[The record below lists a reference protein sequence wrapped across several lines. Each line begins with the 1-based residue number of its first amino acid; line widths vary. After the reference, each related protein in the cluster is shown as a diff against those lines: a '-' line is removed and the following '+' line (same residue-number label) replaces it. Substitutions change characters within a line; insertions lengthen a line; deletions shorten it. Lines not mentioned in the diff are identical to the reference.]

1 VRTAL
6 LTCLAGLL
14 AAPAALVAQV
24 QNYDPQSVYQEQS
37 FHGFTV
43 LVSPQVLA
51 QARAA
56 ADVRAELARQFG
68 EVVEVVPPAA
78 VLALQKVR
86 IWVEWSKRPDAGAEF
101 HVSRRWLE
109 KNGYN
114 PAKASGI
121 EISNSLNFLNWS
133 RAEQPCMVLHELAH
147 AYHFLVLGERHPEI
161 AAAYRQ
167 AVESRSYESVDY
179 FGGGKRRAYAL
190 VDEKEYF
197 AELSEAYFCRNDYYP
212 FTRADL
218 QRHDPLGYE
227 LLQRLWGKAAN
238 RESVALTSEKR

>member
-1 VRTAL
+1 VRSALFSGLAAL
-6 LTCLAGLL
+6 LVVPAE
-14 AAPAALVAQV
+14 APGQDR
-24 QNYDPQSVYQEQS
+24 NYEPQSVYQEQS
-37 FHGFTV
+37 IQGFTV

-68 EVVEVVPPAA
+68 EVVEVVPPPA
-78 VLALQKVR
+78 VSALRKVT
-86 IWVEWSKRPDAGAEF
+86 IWVEWSRRPDAGAEF
-101 HVSRRWLE
+101 HPSRRWLE
-109 KNGYN
+109 ENGYN
-114 PAKASGI
+114 PAKTGNV
-121 EISNSLNFLNWS
+121 EISNSVNFLKWS
-133 RAEQPCMVLHELAH
+133 RAEQPCMVMHELAH
-147 AYHFLVLGERHPEI
+147 AYHFLVLGEKHPEI
-161 AAAYRQ
+161 AAAYQQ
-167 AVESRSYESVDY
+167 AVARKSYESVDY

-218 QRHDPLGYE
+218 QRHDPLGHE

>member
-1 VRTAL
+1 VRIAL
-6 LTCLAGLL
+6 LPWLAGLL
-14 AAPAALVAQV
+14 AGSAALAQDR
-24 QNYDPQSVYQEQS
+24 NYDPQSVYEQQS
-37 FHGFTV
+37 VHGFTV
-43 LVSPQVLA
+43 LLSPQLLA

-68 EVVEVVPPAA
+68 EVVEVVPPSA
-78 VLALQKVR
+78 VSALRKVR
-86 IWVEWSKRPDAGAEF
+86 VWVEWSRRPDAGAEF
-101 HVSRRWLE
+101 HVSQRWLE

-114 PAKASGI
+114 PAKAGGI
-121 EISNSLNFLNWS
+121 EIANSLNFVSWS

-147 AYHFLVLGERHPEI
+147 AYHFLVLGESHPEI
-161 AAAYRQ
+161 AAAYRR

-197 AELSEAYFCRNDYYP
+197 AELSEAYFCRNDYFP

-218 QRHDPLGYE
+218 QRHDPVGYA
-227 LLQRLWGKAAN
+227 LLERLWGKAAN
-238 RESVALTSEKR
+238 RESVALTSDRR

>member
-1 VRTAL
+1 L
-6 LTCLAGLL
+6 LVGS
-14 AAPAALVAQV
+14 AALAQDR
-24 QNYDPQSVYQEQS
+24 NYDPQSVYEQQS
-37 FHGFTV
+37 IHGFTV
-43 LVSPQVLA
+43 LLSPQLLA

-56 ADVRAELARQFG
+56 ADVRAELTRQFG
-68 EVVEVVPPAA
+68 EVVEVVPPSAVAA
-78 VLALQKVR
+78 LRNVR
-86 IWVEWSKRPDAGAEF
+86 IWVEWSRRPDAGAEF
-101 HVSRRWLE
+101 HVSQGWLE

-114 PAKASGI
+114 PAKAGGI
-121 EISNSLNFLNWS
+121 EISNSLNFVSWS

-167 AVESRSYESVDY
+167 AVESRSYQSVDY
-179 FGGGKRRAYAL
+179 YGGGKRRAYAL

-218 QRHDPLGYE
+218 QQHDPVGYE
-227 LLQRLWGKAAN
+227 LLQRLWGKAAK

>member
-1 VRTAL
+1 M
-6 LTCLAGLL
+6 GS
-14 AAPAALVAQV
+14 AALAQDR
-24 QNYDPQSVYQEQS
+24 NYDSQSVYEQQS
-37 FHGFTV
+37 IHGFTV
-43 LVSPQVLA
+43 LLSPQLLA
-51 QARAA
+51 RARAA
-56 ADVRAELARQFG
+56 ADVRAELTRQFG
-68 EVVEVVPPAA
+68 EVVEVVPPSA
-78 VLALQKVR
+78 VSALREVR
-86 IWVEWSKRPDAGAEF
+86 VWVEWSRRPDAGAEF
-101 HVSRRWLE
+101 HLSQGWLE

-114 PAKASGI
+114 PAKAGGI
-121 EISNSLNFLNWS
+121 EIANSLNFVSWS

-179 FGGGKRRAYAL
+179 YGGGKRRAYAL

-218 QRHDPLGYE
+218 QQHDPVGHE
-227 LLQRLWGKAAN
+227 LLQRLWGKAAK
-238 RESVALTSEKR
+238 RESVALSSEKR

>member
-1 VRTAL
+1 VRIAL
-6 LTCLAGLL
+6 LPYLAGLL
-14 AAPAALVAQV
+14 VGSAALAQDR
-24 QNYDPQSVYQEQS
+24 NYDPRSVYEQQS
-37 FHGFTV
+37 IHGFTV
-43 LVSPQVLA
+43 LLSPQLLA

-56 ADVRAELARQFG
+56 ADVRAELTRQFG
-68 EVVEVVPPAA
+68 EVVEVVPPSAVAA
-78 VLALQKVR
+78 LRNVR
-86 IWVEWSKRPDAGAEF
+86 IWVEWSRRPDAGAEF
-101 HVSRRWLE
+101 HVSQGWLE

-114 PAKASGI
+114 PAKAGGI
-121 EISNSLNFLNWS
+121 EISNSLNFVSWS

-167 AVESRSYESVDY
+167 AVESRSYQSVDY
-179 FGGGKRRAYAL
+179 YGGGKRRAYAL

-218 QRHDPLGYE
+218 QQHDPVGYE
-227 LLQRLWGKAAN
+227 LLQRLWGKAAK

>member
-1 VRTAL
+1 MRIAL
-6 LTCLAGLL
+6 LPCLAGLL
-14 AAPAALVAQV
+14 AGSAALAQDR
-24 QNYDPQSVYQEQS
+24 NYDPQSVYEQQS
-37 FHGFTV
+37 IHGFTV
-43 LVSPQVLA
+43 LLSPQLLA

-56 ADVRAELARQFG
+56 ADVRAELTRQFG
-68 EVVEVVPPAA
+68 EVVEVVPPSAVAA
-78 VLALQKVR
+78 LRNVR
-86 IWVEWSKRPDAGAEF
+86 IWVEWSRRPDAGAEF
-101 HVSRRWLE
+101 HVSQGWLE

-114 PAKASGI
+114 PAKAGGI
-121 EISNSLNFLNWS
+121 EISNSLNFVSWS

-167 AVESRSYESVDY
+167 AVESRSYQSVDY
-179 FGGGKRRAYAL
+179 YGGGKRRAYAL

-218 QRHDPLGYE
+218 QRHDPVGYE
-227 LLQRLWGKAAN
+227 LLQRVWGKASN
-238 RESVALTSEKR
+238 RESVALTSDRR

>member
-1 VRTAL
+1 MRNAL
-6 LTCLAGLL
+6 LSGL
-14 AAPAALVAQV
+14 AALLVAPADALAQDR
-24 QNYDPQSVYQEQS
+24 NYYPQSAYWEQS
-37 FHGFTV
+37 IHGFTV

-51 QARAA
+51 QGRAA

-68 EVVEVVPPAA
+68 EVVEVVPPP
-78 VLALQKVR
+78 VVSALRKVT
-86 IWVEWSKRPDAGAEF
+86 IWVEWGKRPDAGAEF
-101 HVSRRWLE
+101 HVSRIWLE
-109 KNGYN
+109 RNGYN
-114 PAKASGI
+114 PAKAGGI
-121 EISNSLNFLNWS
+121 EISNSLNFVNWS

-167 AVESRSYESVDY
+167 AVERRSYESVDY

-212 FTRADL
+212 YTRADL
-218 QRHDPLGYE
+218 QRHDPVGYE
-227 LLQRLWGKAAN
+227 LMQRVWGKSAN
-238 RESVALTSEKR
+238 RESVALTSERR

>member
-1 VRTAL
+1 MGSAL
-6 LTCLAGLL
+6 ISGLATLL
-14 AAPAALVAQV
+14 VIPAGALAQDRR
-24 QNYDPQSVYQEQS
+24 YYPESVYQEQS
-37 FHGFTV
+37 IQGFTV

-68 EVVEVVPPAA
+68 EVVEVVPPP
-78 VLALQKVR
+78 VVSALRKVT
-86 IWVEWSKRPDAGAEF
+86 IWVEWGKRPDAGAEF
-101 HVSRRWLE
+101 HVSRIWLE
-109 KNGYN
+109 RNGYN
-114 PAKASGI
+114 PAKAGGI
-121 EISNSLNFLNWS
+121 EISNSLNFVNWS

-167 AVESRSYESVDY
+167 AVERRSYESVDY

-212 FTRADL
+212 YTRADL
-218 QRHDPLGYE
+218 QRHDPVGYE
-227 LLQRLWGKAAN
+227 LMRRIWGKSAN

>member
-1 VRTAL
+1 L
-6 LTCLAGLL
+6 LAG
-14 AAPAALVAQV
+14 PAALAQDRS
-24 QNYDPQSVYQEQS
+24 YDPQSAYQEQS
-37 FHGFTV
+37 IHGFTV

-51 QARAA
+51 QASTA
-56 ADVRAELARQFG
+56 ADVREELARQFG
-68 EVVEVVPPAA
+68 EVVEAVPPPA
-78 VLALQKVR
+78 VSALRKVR
-86 IWVEWSKRPDAGAEF
+86 IWVEWGRRPDAGAEF

-121 EISNSLNFLNWS
+121 EISNSLNFVNWS

-147 AYHFLVLGERHPEI
+147 AYHFLVLGEDHPGI

-218 QRHDPLGYE
+218 QRHDPVAYE

-238 RESVALTSEKR
+238 RESVALTSEQR

>member
-1 VRTAL
+1 M
-6 LTCLAGLL
+6 GS
-14 AAPAALVAQV
+14 AALAQDR
-24 QNYDPQSVYQEQS
+24 NYDSQSVYEQQS
-37 FHGFTV
+37 IHGFTV
-43 LVSPQVLA
+43 LLSPQLLA

-56 ADVRAELARQFG
+56 ADVRAELTRQFG
-68 EVVEVVPPAA
+68 EMVEVVPPSA
-78 VLALQKVR
+78 VSALREVR
-86 IWVEWSKRPDAGAEF
+86 IWVEWSRRPDAGAEF
-101 HVSRRWLE
+101 HVSQGWLE
-109 KNGYN
+109 KNGFN
-114 PAKASGI
+114 PAKAGGI
-121 EISNSLNFLNWS
+121 EISNSLNFVSWS

-167 AVESRSYESVDY
+167 AVESRSYESVGY
-179 FGGGKRRAYAL
+179 AGGGKRRAYAL

-218 QRHDPLGYE
+218 QQHDPVGYE

>member
-1 VRTAL
+1 VRSAL
-6 LTCLAGLL
+6 LSGL
-14 AAPAALVAQV
+14 AALLVVPADVLGQHR
-24 QNYDPQSVYQEQS
+24 NYDPQSLYQEHLI
-37 FHGFTV
+37 HGFTV

-68 EVVEVVPPAA
+68 EVLAVVPPPA
-78 VLALQKVR
+78 VSALRNVR

-101 HVSRRWLE
+101 HVSRGWLE

-114 PAKASGI
+114 PAKAGGI

-147 AYHFLVLGERHPEI
+147 AYHFLVLGEGHREI
-161 AAAYRQ
+161 TAAYQQ
-167 AVESRSYESVDY
+167 AVQRKSYESVDY

-190 VDEKEYF
+190 VNEKEYF
-197 AELSEAYFCRNDYYP
+197 AELSEAYFGRNDFYP

-218 QRHDPLGYE
+218 QRHDPVGYE

-238 RESVALTSEKR
+238 RESVALRSEKR

>member
-1 VRTAL
+1 V
-6 LTCLAGLL
+6 GS
-14 AAPAALVAQV
+14 AALAQDR
-24 QNYDPQSVYQEQS
+24 NYDSQSVYEQQS
-37 FHGFTV
+37 IHGFTV
-43 LVSPQVLA
+43 LLSPQLLA

-56 ADVRAELARQFG
+56 ADVRAELTRQFG
-68 EVVEVVPPAA
+68 EVVEVVPPSA
-78 VLALQKVR
+78 VSALRKVR
-86 IWVEWSKRPDAGAEF
+86 VWVEWSRRPDAGAEF
-101 HVSRRWLE
+101 HLSQGWLE

-114 PAKASGI
+114 PAKAGGI
-121 EISNSLNFLNWS
+121 EIANSLNFVSWS

-167 AVESRSYESVDY
+167 AVKSRSYESVDY
-179 FGGGKRRAYAL
+179 YGGGKRRAYAL

-218 QRHDPLGYE
+218 QQHDPVGYE
-227 LLQRLWGKAAN
+227 LLQRLWGKAAK

>member
-1 VRTAL
+1 LAAL
-6 LTCLAGLL
+6 LAVP
-14 AAPAALVAQV
+14 ADAPGQDR
-24 QNYDPQSVYQEQS
+24 NYDPQSAYQEQS
-37 FHGFTV
+37 IHGFTV
-43 LVSPQVLA
+43 LLSPQVLA

-56 ADVRAELARQFG
+56 AEVRAELARQFG
-68 EVVEVVPPAA
+68 EAVKVVPPFA
-78 VLALQKVR
+78 VSALRKVR
-86 IWVEWSKRPDAGAEF
+86 VWVEWSKRPHAGAEF
-101 HVSRRWLE
+101 HVSRTWLE
-109 KNGYN
+109 QNGYN
-114 PAKASGI
+114 PAKAGGI

-167 AVESRSYESVDY
+167 AVERKSYESVDF

-197 AELSEAYFCRNDYYP
+197 AELSEAYFGRNDYYP

-218 QRHDPLGYE
+218 RRHDPVGHE
-227 LLQRLWGKAAN
+227 LMQRLWGKPAS
-238 RESVALTSEKR
+238 RESVALGSEKR

>member
-1 VRTAL
+1 
-6 LTCLAGLL
+6 
-14 AAPAALVAQV
+14 
-24 QNYDPQSVYQEQS
+24 
-37 FHGFTV
+37 
-43 LVSPQVLA
+43 
-51 QARAA
+51 
-56 ADVRAELARQFG
+56 
-68 EVVEVVPPAA
+68 
-78 VLALQKVR
+78 
-86 IWVEWSKRPDAGAEF
+86 
-101 HVSRRWLE
+101 
-109 KNGYN
+109 
-114 PAKASGI
+114 
-121 EISNSLNFLNWS
+121 
-133 RAEQPCMVLHELAH
+133 MVLHELAH

-167 AVESRSYESVDY
+167 AVASRSYESVDY

-227 LLQRLWGKAAN
+227 LLQRVWGKAAN

>member
-1 VRTAL
+1 M
-6 LTCLAGLL
+6 GS
-14 AAPAALVAQV
+14 AALAQDR
-24 QNYDPQSVYQEQS
+24 NYDSQSVYEQQS
-37 FHGFTV
+37 IHGFTV
-43 LVSPQVLA
+43 LLSPQLLA

-56 ADVRAELARQFG
+56 ADVRAELTRQFG
-68 EVVEVVPPAA
+68 EVVEVVPPSA
-78 VLALQKVR
+78 VSALRKVR
-86 IWVEWSKRPDAGAEF
+86 VWVEWSRRPDAGAEF
-101 HVSRRWLE
+101 HPSQGWLE

-114 PAKASGI
+114 PAKAGGI
-121 EISNSLNFLNWS
+121 EIANSLNFVSWS

-179 FGGGKRRAYAL
+179 YGGGKRRAYAL

-218 QRHDPLGYE
+218 QQHDPVGYE
-227 LLQRLWGKAAN
+227 LLQRLWGKAAK

>member
-1 VRTAL
+1 MRIAL
-6 LTCLAGLL
+6 LPYLAGLL
-14 AAPAALVAQV
+14 VGSAALAQDR
-24 QNYDPQSVYQEQS
+24 NYDPQSVYEQQS
-37 FHGFTV
+37 IHGFTV
-43 LVSPQVLA
+43 LLSPQLLA

-56 ADVRAELARQFG
+56 ADVRAELTRQFG
-68 EVVEVVPPAA
+68 EVVEVVPPSAVAA
-78 VLALQKVR
+78 LRNVR
-86 IWVEWSKRPDAGAEF
+86 IWVEWSRRPDAGAEF
-101 HVSRRWLE
+101 HISQGWLE

-114 PAKASGI
+114 PAKAGSI
-121 EISNSLNFLNWS
+121 EISNSLNFVSWS

-167 AVESRSYESVDY
+167 AVESRSYQSVDY
-179 FGGGKRRAYAL
+179 YGGGKRRAYAL

-218 QRHDPLGYE
+218 QQHDPVGYE
-227 LLQRLWGKAAN
+227 LLQRLWGKAAK

>member
-1 VRTAL
+1 VRIAL
-6 LTCLAGLL
+6 LPCLAGLL
-14 AAPAALVAQV
+14 AGSAALTQDR
-24 QNYDPQSVYQEQS
+24 NYDPQSVYEQQS
-37 FHGFTV
+37 VHGFTV
-43 LVSPQVLA
+43 LLSPQLLA

-68 EVVEVVPPAA
+68 EVVEVVPPSA
-78 VLALQKVR
+78 VSALRKVR
-86 IWVEWSKRPDAGAEF
+86 VWVEWSRRPDAGAEF
-101 HVSRRWLE
+101 HVSQRWLE

-114 PAKASGI
+114 PAKAGGI
-121 EISNSLNFLNWS
+121 EIANSLNFVSWS

-147 AYHFLVLGERHPEI
+147 AYHFLVLGESHPEI
-161 AAAYRQ
+161 AAAYRR

-197 AELSEAYFCRNDYYP
+197 AELSEAYFCRNDYFP

-218 QRHDPLGYE
+218 QRHDPVGYA
-227 LLQRLWGKAAN
+227 LLERLWGKAAN
-238 RESVALTSEKR
+238 RESVALTSDRR

>member
-1 VRTAL
+1 
-6 LTCLAGLL
+6 LL
-14 AAPAALVAQV
+14 AAPAALAQDRS
-24 QNYDPQSVYQEQS
+24 YDPQSAYQEQS
-37 FHGFTV
+37 IHGFTV

-56 ADVRAELARQFG
+56 AEVRAELARQFG
-68 EVVEVVPPAA
+68 EVVEVVPPPA
-78 VLALQKVR
+78 VSALRNVR

-101 HVSRRWLE
+101 HVSRGWLE

-114 PAKASGI
+114 PAKAGGI
-121 EISNSLNFLNWS
+121 EISNSLNFVSWS
-133 RAEQPCMVLHELAH
+133 RAEQACMVLHELAH

-179 FGGGKRRAYAL
+179 LGGGKRRAYAL

-218 QRHDPLGYE
+218 QRHDPVGYE
-227 LLQRLWGKAAN
+227 LLQRLWGNAAN